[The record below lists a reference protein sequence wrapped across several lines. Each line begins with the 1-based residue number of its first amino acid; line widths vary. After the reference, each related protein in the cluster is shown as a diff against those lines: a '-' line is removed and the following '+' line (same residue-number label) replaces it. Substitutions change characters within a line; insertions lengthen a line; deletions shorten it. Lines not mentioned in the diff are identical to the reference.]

1 MCWSE
6 AATWTMVGIGSAGA
20 ALAWYRDEPAAIW
33 GTIGF
38 FTGMEA
44 LQVWGYQVLDQ
55 CGAAPNSA
63 VTLLS
68 YLHISLQPLVINLF
82 CMALVGP
89 AVTPR
94 MRRFILGITVLA
106 CLMLLARLI
115 PAPRLG
121 HCPPNVPLCGV
132 EMCTVSGSW
141 HLGWTVPL
149 NNLFSLQPW
158 LGPMGQFPDY
168 MLAAFL
174 LPCLYGAWRF
184 ALFNA
189 AMGPGLSSIIT
200 DNPHEMPAVWCF
212 FSVGIL
218 LIGISPGFRQRLQ
231 GPGGV
236 AA

>member
-6 AATWTMVGIGSAGA
+6 AATWSMVGIGTAGA
-20 ALAWYRDEPAAIW
+20 ALAWSRAEPAAIW

-44 LQVWGYQVLDQ
+44 LQVWGYQVVDQ
-55 CGAAPNSA
+55 CGAAPNGA

-68 YLHISLQPLVINLF
+68 YLHISLQPLVINIF
-82 CMALVGP
+82 CMALAGSSVSL
-89 AVTPR
+89 R
-94 MRRFILGITVLA
+94 MRRLVLGVSTLA

-115 PAPRLG
+115 PAPVLG
-121 HCPPNVPLCGV
+121 LCPPDVPLCGSDL
-132 EMCTVSGSW
+132 CTISGSW
-141 HLGWTVPL
+141 HIGWTVPL

-158 LGPMGQFPDY
+158 LGSMGQFPDY
-168 MLAAFL
+168 MLAAFF

-189 AMGPGLSSIIT
+189 AVGPGLSSILT

-212 FSVGIL
+212 FSVGIV
-218 LIGISPGFRQRLQ
+218 LIGISPAFRRHFQNPSAR
-231 GPGGV
+231 